1 MCVRE
6 NMCLFA
12 CDCVSTS
19 GFDSV
24 SAKLDSVYKYVAV
37 TVTTEDVLTLVL
49 PEVSRT
55 FPLYR

>member
-1 MCVRE
+1 MNE
-6 NMCLFA
+6 NACLFA

-24 SAKLDSVYKYVAV
+24 SAKLDTVCKYVAV

-49 PEVSRT
+49 PKVSST
-55 FPLYR
+55 SPLYR